1 MFENNTYEK
10 ILSDLLSFV
19 PDTVDKREGS
29 IIYDALAPV
38 AVKLAETY
46 IDLDLILEE
55 SFADTSSRIYLIK
68 RCLERGI
75 TPLPAT
81 NAIVKC
87 EFNKDVEIGSRFSFD
102 RWNFAVTEKIDD
114 FHYKAVCE
122 DTGPVN
128 GTGDLIP
135 IEYIEGLEFARL
147 VEILINGE
155 DDEETEAL
163 RSRYFASFE
172 AQAYGGNRADY
183 KEKVP
188 QLQDIGAIKVKR
200 VTETDR
206 NIELT
211 ILNSSFDGASEE
223 LIKATQQ
230 SVNPLD
236 KNGEGHGI
244 APIGHKVV
252 VKGVSN
258 KTINIET
265 NITFQPEYTF
275 EDVKTQLEKII
286 DDYFIE
292 LNKTWG
298 DAQGGLVVRISQ
310 IETRLLSFDGI
321 LDIKDTKINGAP
333 ENLILT
339 ENEIAKRGVLTNATV

>member
-1 MFENNTYEK
+1 MIFEKYTFEYLLNE
-10 ILSDLLSFV
+10 LLSHV
-19 PDTVDKREGS
+19 PDNVDKREGS

-55 SFADTSSRIYLIK
+55 SFADTSSRMFLIK

-87 EFNKDVEIGSRFSFD
+87 EFNKDVELGSRFSFD
-102 RWNFAVTEKIDD
+102 KWNFKVIEKIDNY
-114 FHYKAVCE
+114 HYKAQCE
-122 DTGPVN
+122 ETGPIS

-147 VEILINGE
+147 TEILINGE
-155 DDEETEAL
+155 NEEDTEAL
-163 RSRYFASFE
+163 RGRYFASFD

-206 NIELT
+206 NIYLT
-211 ILNSSFDGASEE
+211 ILNSTYDDASNE

-230 SVNPLD
+230 SVDPTDLT
-236 KNGEGHGI
+236 KEGYGI
-244 APIGHKVV
+244 APIGHKVLVQGVAKKV
-252 VKGVSN
+252 VNVESR
-258 KTINIET
+258 
-265 NITFQPEYTF
+265 ITFQDGYNF
-275 EDVKTQLEKII
+275 DDLKSQLEEIL
-286 DDYFIE
+286 DEYFKE

-298 DAQGGLVVRISQ
+298 DNDNLVIRIAQ
-310 IETRLLSFDGI
+310 IETRILALEGV
-321 LDIKDTKINGAP
+321 LDIADTKLNGATSS
-333 ENLILT
+333 LQLA
-339 ENEIAKRGVLTNATV
+339 ENEIAKRGTLTNATV